1 MSSAVGTGLERFR
14 HIAIEGP
21 IGVGKSS
28 LARRL
33 AAHLGAEPMMEQAGE
48 NPFLERFYADQPGY
62 AFQTQVFFLFQRLRQ
77 VRSLAQPGMFSQAVV
92 SDFVFAKDALF
103 ARLNLSD
110 EEYRLYAQMYG
121 QVAPQVPQPDLV
133 VWLQA
138 PTATLLQRIQRRA
151 IAMEQRIG
159 ADYLQRLADAYAGY
173 FEAFDAAPVL
183 AVDTEHFNPI
193 ERDADWQALL
203 DRLGGFR
210 GPREFFDPG
219 AQPRLA

>member
-1 MSSAVGTGLERFR
+1 MSSPVSAGLERFR

-33 AAHLGAEPMMEQAGE
+33 AAHLGAETMMEQAGE

-92 SDFVFAKDALF
+92 SDFVFAKDAVF

-110 EEYRLYAQMYG
+110 EEYGLYSQMYG

-133 VWLQA
+133 IWLQA

-151 IAMEQRIG
+151 IPMEQRIA

-173 FEAFDAAPVL
+173 FEGFDAAPVL
-183 AVDTEHFNPI
+183 AVNTEHFNPI
-193 ERDADWQALL
+193 EREADWLALL
-203 DRLGGFR
+203 DRLAGFC

-219 AQPRLA
+219 AAPRLA

>member
-1 MSSAVGTGLERFR
+1 MDTGLERFR

-33 AAHLGAEPMMEQAGE
+33 AAHLGAETMMEQAGE

-110 EEYRLYAQMYG
+110 EEYGLYSQMYG

-133 VWLQA
+133 IWLQA
-138 PTATLLQRIQRRA
+138 PTDTLLQRIRRRA
-151 IAMEQRIG
+151 IAMEQRI
-159 ADYLQRLADAYAGY
+159 APEYLARLADAYAAY
-173 FEAFDAAPVL
+173 FEGFDAAPVL
-183 AVDTEHFNPI
+183 AVNTEHFNPI
-193 ERDADWQALL
+193 EREADWRALL
-203 DRLGGFR
+203 DRLSGFR
-210 GPREFFDPG
+210 GPREFYDPG
-219 AQPRLA
+219 TQPRLA